1 MNVIKNLFVKASA
14 LELARLELEE
24 AERERLSAQS
34 LHDYYTNI
42 INYHTARIKRL
53 QNYIESNK

>member
-34 LHDYYTNI
+34 LHDYYINI

>member
-24 AERERLSAQS
+24 AERERLAAQS

-53 QNYIESNK
+53 ENYIESNK

>member
-1 MNVIKNLFVKASA
+1 MKVIKNMFIKASA

-24 AERERLSAQS
+24 AERERLAAQS
-34 LHDYYTNI
+34 LLDYYTNI